1 MVCFS
6 FSFIFLPLP
15 NLCEQLTVWSVSSFP
30 STARRHLG
38 GKQCLSC
45 QPPEPAADHSACS
58 RHMPA
63 SLLLPPG
70 YWRHTESS
78 AGQIH
83 LKKKRVCTPLFR
95 NKKLIPNGPTRTP
108 AKMCFWTT
116 GTTTGWLLPVIYWVI
131 LCSRWG
137 YTVLLGAH
145 NRSIV
150 ILLWARCQN
159 RSVLSNP
166 TDLL

>member
-83 LKKKRVCTPLFR
+83 LKKKKRSAHLCSGIRSSSQMVRPEHQPRCVFGPQAQLQDGYCLLF
-95 NKKLIPNGPTRTP
+95 
-108 AKMCFWTT
+108 
-116 GTTTGWLLPVIYWVI
+116 TGWFFVRDEVI
-131 LCSRWG
+131 LFCWEL
-137 YTVLLGAH
+137 T
-145 NRSIV
+145 
-150 ILLWARCQN
+150 
-159 RSVLSNP
+159 
-166 TDLL
+166 TDQ